1 MPKIHPLSYVDSSAE
16 LADDVLVGP
25 FCNIE
30 GNVQIGPGCIL
41 DSHVTIKSGTSLG
54 SNNYMAQGVVL
65 GGDPQDRK
73 YKGEPTFLR
82 IENDNV
88 FREYV
93 TIHRATGEGNATYVG
108 NDNFLMANVHLGHNV
123 VIHDHI
129 TIANNTGISGHVTIE
144 DLVTVGGMTGIHQ
157 FVRVGTVAMVGG
169 FMRVT
174 RDIPPYM
181 LVSGAEEEV
190 RDINAIGLRRLGI
203 TPQSRMALHKAC
215 KLLFKSQLGLTN
227 AIEIVRREVTIT
239 PEVENLVAYEERRTK
254 GKNGRQDQK

>member
-1 MPKIHPLSYVDSSAE
+1 MSKIHPLSFVDPRAE
-16 LADDVLVGP
+16 LAADVTVGP
-25 FCNIE
+25 FCNVE
-30 GNVQIGPGCIL
+30 ANVQIGAGCVL
-41 DSHVTIKSGTSLG
+41 DSHVTIKSGTTLG
-54 SNNYMAQGVVL
+54 ANNYMAQGVVL

-73 YKGEPTFLR
+73 YGGEPTFLR
-82 IENDNV
+82 IADDNV

-93 TIHRATGEGNATYVG
+93 TIHRATGEGNTTLVG

-123 VIHDHI
+123 VLQDHI

-144 DLVTVGGMTGIHQ
+144 DLVTVGGMTGVHQ
-157 FVRVGTVAMVGG
+157 FVRIGRVAMVGG

-181 LVSGAEEEV
+181 LVSGGDEEV

-215 KLLFKSQLGLTN
+215 KLLFKSQLGLSN
-227 AIEIVRREVTIT
+227 AMEIVRREVVMT
-239 PEVENLVAYEERRTK
+239 PEVEVLLSYEERRTK
-254 GKNGRQDQK
+254 GKNGRQDQR

>member
-1 MPKIHPLSYVDSSAE
+1 LPKIHPLSFVDPAAE

-25 FCNIE
+25 FCYVEAGVRIDA
-30 GNVQIGPGCIL
+30 GCVL
-41 DSHVTIKSGTSLG
+41 DSHVTVKQGTSLG
-54 SNNYMAQGVVL
+54 TNNFMAQGVVL

-73 YKGEPTFLR
+73 YKGEPTFLQVG
-82 IENDNV
+82 NDNV

-93 TIHRATGEGNATYVG
+93 TVHRATGEGTSTVIG

-123 VIHDHI
+123 TLHNHI
-129 TIANNTGISGHVTIE
+129 TIANNTGVSGHVTIE
-144 DLVTVGGMTGIHQ
+144 DLVTMGGMSGVHQ
-157 FVRVGTVAMVGG
+157 FVRIGQVSMVGG
-169 FMRVT
+169 MMRVT
-174 RDIPPYM
+174 RDIPPFM
-181 LVSGAEEEV
+181 LVSGEGEEI

-227 AIEIVRREVTIT
+227 AMEIVRREVTMT
-239 PEVENLVAYEERRTK
+239 PEVETLLAYEERRTK

>member
-1 MPKIHPLSYVDSSAE
+1 MPKIHPLSFIDPRAE
-16 LADDVLVGP
+16 LADDVSVGP

-30 GNVQIGPGCIL
+30 ADVQIGAGCIL
-41 DSHVTIKSGTSLG
+41 DSHVTIKTGTTLG

-65 GGDPQDRK
+65 GGAPQDRK

-82 IENDNV
+82 IANDNV

-93 TIHRATGEGNATYVG
+93 TIHRATGEGGETIVG

-123 VIHDHI
+123 TLQDHI

-157 FVRVGTVAMVGG
+157 FVRVGRVAMVGG

-174 RDIPPYM
+174 RDIPPFM
-181 LVSGAEEEV
+181 LVSGSEEEV

-227 AIEIVRREVTIT
+227 AMEIVRREVTMT
-239 PEVENLVAYEERRTK
+239 SEVEILLAYEERRTK
-254 GKNGRQDQK
+254 GKNGRQDQR

>member
-1 MPKIHPLSYVDSSAE
+1 MPKIHPLSYVDPSAE

-30 GNVQIGPGCIL
+30 GGVILGPGNVL
-41 DSHVTIKSGTSLG
+41 DSHVTIKGGTTLG
-54 SNNYMAQGVVL
+54 ANNYMAQGVVL

-73 YKGEPTFLR
+73 YKGEPTFLQ
-82 IENDNV
+82 IANDNV

-93 TIHRATGEGNATYVG
+93 TIHRATGEGNTTVIG
-108 NDNFLMANVHLGHNV
+108 TDNFLMANVHLGHNV
-123 VIHDHI
+123 HLEDHI
-129 TIANNTGISGHVTIE
+129 TIANNTGISGHVTVE
-144 DLVTVGGMTGIHQ
+144 ELVTIGGMTGVHQ
-157 FVRVGTVAMVGG
+157 FVRIGRAAMVGG

-174 RDIPPYM
+174 RDIPPFM
-181 LVSGAEEEV
+181 LVSGNDEEV

-227 AIEIVRREVTIT
+227 AMEIVRREVTIT
-239 PEVENLVAYEERRTK
+239 PEVQVLLDYEERRTK
-254 GKNGRQDQK
+254 GKNGRQDQR